1 MRATH
6 PCSRSHA
13 GIGEHART
21 NQSVWQR
28 QTHAHTHICNHK
40 IMCAPREE
48 LTLLIK
54 PSDSHAHTTTNWKSA
69 CSLWQSENF
78 LILSCKN
85 RSRAFRRACFASSC
99 MCVWTAAAAARGR
112 TSVVK
117 DVLSWYAF
125 TMHSCFAASL
135 GHNAE
140 CAHKCRKS
148 LHLPDFHSSLL
159 LSVYLSTHLPT
170 HMGACTR
177 TDTHSFTQ
185 TGERTI
191 NSMPMMWCRVVYPYG
206 FVYVWLSKWR
216 EREAVK
222 GGGGGRWKKRSLR
235 ERSVVYSQW

>member
-13 GIGEHART
+13 GIEEHART

-28 QTHAHTHICNHK
+28 QTHAHTQRAYVIIKSCVPK
-40 IMCAPREE
+40 EE

-54 PSDSHAHTTTNWKSA
+54 PSDSHAHSTTNWKSA
-69 CSLWQSENF
+69 SSLWQSENF
-78 LILSCKN
+78 LVLSCKN

-99 MCVWTAAAAARGR
+99 MCMWTAADAARGR

-125 TMHSCFAASL
+125 TMHSCFAAIL

-148 LHLPDFHSSLL
+148 LHPPDFHSCLLFSILSISLHTCPHTWAHAHAQAH
-159 LSVYLSTHLPT
+159 THL
-170 HMGACTR
+170 HKL
-177 TDTHSFTQ
+177 
-185 TGERTI
+185 E
-191 NSMPMMWCRVVYPYG
+191 
-206 FVYVWLSKWR
+206 
-216 EREAVK
+216 K
-222 GGGGGRWKKRSLR
+222 GL
-235 ERSVVYSQW
+235 

>member
-1 MRATH
+1 MHVLIKACDRDRH
-6 PCSRSHA
+6 M
-13 GIGEHART
+13 
-21 NQSVWQR
+21 
-28 QTHAHTHICNHK
+28 HTHTTHVCNNK

-69 CSLWQSENF
+69 SSLWQSENF

-85 RSRAFRRACFASSC
+85 RSRAFRHACFASSC

-135 GHNAE
+135 GLNAE

-148 LHLPDFHSSLL
+148 LHLPDFHSSLR
-159 LSVYLSTHLPT
+159 LSLYTLAHTHGRMHT
-170 HMGACTR
+170 HRHTLIY
-177 TDTHSFTQ
+177 T
-185 TGERTI
+185 
-191 NSMPMMWCRVVYPYG
+191 N
-206 FVYVWLSKWR
+206 WR
-216 EREAVK
+216 K
-222 GGGGGRWKKRSLR
+222 DYK
-235 ERSVVYSQW
+235 